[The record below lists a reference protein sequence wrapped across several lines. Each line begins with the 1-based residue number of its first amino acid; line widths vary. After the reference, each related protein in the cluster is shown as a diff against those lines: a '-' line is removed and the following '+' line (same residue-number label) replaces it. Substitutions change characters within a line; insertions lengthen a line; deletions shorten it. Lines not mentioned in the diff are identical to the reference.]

1 MGSIS
6 LLVKEVLRAAA
17 LIKRPRLLIIS
28 REGMAQL
35 PPLLTQLQAV
45 CVHRMR
51 SEIDLIK

>member
-17 LIKRPRLLIIS
+17 LIKRPRLFISS

-35 PPLLTQLQAV
+35 PPSSNSARGCV
-45 CVHRMR
+45 C
-51 SEIDLIK
+51 SQDEK